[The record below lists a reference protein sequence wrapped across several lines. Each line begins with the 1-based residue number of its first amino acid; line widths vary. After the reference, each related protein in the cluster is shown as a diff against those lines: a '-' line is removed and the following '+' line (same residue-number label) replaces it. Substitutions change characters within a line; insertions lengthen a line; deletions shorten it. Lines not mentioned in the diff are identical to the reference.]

1 MSWLL
6 TLALLAGAAQ
16 ADAPADIVTKMWA
29 QYASR
34 LVKQD
39 VDGLADLFADN
50 GRLMEPNVDDLVGRA
65 MIRERLKIA
74 SEQRMRPADLRV
86 VPREVAS
93 FNGLIVDQ
101 GDYIQTMAPQGDPR
115 RAVDYYGRYIAIWA
129 EQPDSTWKIARL
141 MLSPKRQPAPR

>member
-6 TLALLAGAAQ
+6 TLALVAGAAQ
-16 ADAPADIVTKMWA
+16 VDAPQEIVTRMWA

-34 LVKQD
+34 LVRQD
-39 VDGLADLFADN
+39 VDGLADLFTDN
-50 GRLMEPNVDDLVGRA
+50 GRLMEPNVDDLVGRS
-65 MIRERLKIA
+65 MIRARFKVA
-74 SEQRMRPADLRV
+74 AEQRMRATDLRV
-86 VPREVAS
+86 VPREVSS

-101 GDYIQTMAPQGDPR
+101 GDYIQTLAPPGDPR

>member
-6 TLALLAGAAQ
+6 TLALVAGAAQ
-16 ADAPADIVTKMWA
+16 VDAPQEIVTRMWA

-34 LVKQD
+34 LVRQD
-39 VDGLADLFADN
+39 VDGLADLFTDN
-50 GRLMEPNVDDLVGRA
+50 GRLMEPNVDDLVGRS
-65 MIRERLKIA
+65 MIRARFKVA
-74 SEQRMRPADLRV
+74 AEQRMRATDLRV
-86 VPREVAS
+86 VPREVSS

-101 GDYIQTMAPQGDPR
+101 GDYIQTLAPPGDPR

-129 EQPDSTWKIARL
+129 EQPNSTWKIARL